1 MKIKDL
7 NADERPRELMLK
19 SGAQNLSGAQLLA
32 ILLRTGS
39 RSKNVLDV
47 ARDLLYSAEGSL
59 NILSD
64 MSLEKMCEVKG
75 IGMDKAV
82 TVAAAFELGR
92 RLNCERDDGKVM
104 ITCASK
110 AIRVLRPL
118 FSSMETEELWCLFLK
133 RWRRIISSERISSG
147 GETLTEVNIK
157 KIVRRSLDLKAS
169 AVILSHNH
177 PSGNP
182 KPSEADLKMTRKV
195 KQALETFEIML
206 MDHIIVTEDDYF
218 SFNDEN

>member
-92 RLNCERDDGKVM
+92 RLNC
-104 ITCASK
+104 
-110 AIRVLRPL
+110 
-118 FSSMETEELWCLFLK
+118 
-133 RWRRIISSERISSG
+133 
-147 GETLTEVNIK
+147 
-157 KIVRRSLDLKAS
+157 
-169 AVILSHNH
+169 
-177 PSGNP
+177 
-182 KPSEADLKMTRKV
+182 
-195 KQALETFEIML
+195 
-206 MDHIIVTEDDYF
+206 
-218 SFNDEN
+218 